1 MIISFRDSIN
11 FSSSPVSFRKHG
23 CFRRITMEQRFSGE
37 KERLLVAMRE
47 KKGREGGC
55 SKENWR
61 ESSVSRV
68 LPSRQKGFVK
78 KFIDSR
84 LFPRN
89 SSRTIVRSTPS
100 SHVHKRERTK
110 GWRKMEE
117 EHRNGW
123 PDSFS
128 TGTFLLLLLHG
139 REERGREEGNW
150 TRKYEKLDRLASW

>member
-1 MIISFRDSIN
+1 M
-11 FSSSPVSFRKHG
+11 
-23 CFRRITMEQRFSGE
+23 
-37 KERLLVAMRE
+37 
-47 KKGREGGC
+47 
-55 SKENWR
+55 
-61 ESSVSRV
+61 

-117 EHRNGW
+117 EHRNGL

-139 REERGREEGNW
+139 RKERGREEGNW